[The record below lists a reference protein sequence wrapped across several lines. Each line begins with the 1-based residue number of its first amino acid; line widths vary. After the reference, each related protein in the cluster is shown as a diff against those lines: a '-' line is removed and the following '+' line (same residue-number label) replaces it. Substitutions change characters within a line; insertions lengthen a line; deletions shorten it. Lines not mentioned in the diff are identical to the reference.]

1 MKIGVISV
9 DIWCILSIVADFAG
23 IISLVL
29 GVITL
34 IKAVGIKTS
43 LRKHIEKSDYSNDID
58 NQINELQSYY
68 DTLVKDKSLY
78 KKELLIG
85 LEGQLDDIL
94 IGYETILP
102 KKLLNEIKSLIT
114 HINNKCQNHLL
125 DEDAKIKCTQDLRK
139 ICAKLRKEKKML

>member
-1 MKIGVISV
+1 MGVIPMN
-9 DIWCILSIVADFAG
+9 IWCVLSIVADFAG
-23 IISLVL
+23 IISLGL
-29 GVITL
+29 GVVTL

-43 LRKHIEKSDYSNDID
+43 LRKQIEKSDYSNDID

-78 KKELLIG
+78 SKELLMN

-102 KKLLNEIKSLIT
+102 KKLLNEIRSLIS
-114 HINNKCQNHLL
+114 HINKKCQKDL
-125 DEDAKIKCTQDLRK
+125 DNEDAKIKCTQDLRK
-139 ICAKLRKEKKML
+139 ICAKLRKEKKLL